1 MTAPFITEESKE
13 IITDAGTFRVTR
25 RANLFDG
32 EVLFTAYEPLPFMGS
47 HYRYKKDETGW
58 WGHVSD
64 RRLLDDLD
72 KQFEGIA
79 ERREAVEAYFKAN
92 RERAH
97 AIIVQAFPEAKHGLN
112 VMGAIVLPLDEKQS

>member
-1 MTAPFITEESKE
+1 MTTPFITEESKD
-13 IITDAGTFRVTR
+13 IVTDEGTFRVTR

-64 RRLLDDLD
+64 RRLLDELD
-72 KQFEGIA
+72 QQFEGA
-79 ERREAVEAYFKAN
+79 EDRRGAVEAYFRAN
-92 RERAH
+92 RERAR
-97 AIIVQAFPEAKHGLN
+97 ALIVQAFPEAEHGLN
-112 VMGAIVLPLDEKQS
+112 VMGAIVLSLHEQR